1 LDNLTEYINSTIKTY
16 ILRRQNIFSILKK
29 NEKDRDTVEKFNAQ
43 YFNDSPL
50 LVLDSPLLA
59 KRKDSESRKE
69 GFVNISM
76 KDVNH
81 IEEDIIIEEVDPS
94 SNEQEN
100 PFTPYNKNLAVGRH
114 ISFGEAADSDN
125 SKLSGFI
132 SEATKVSH
140 NGFNIQEN
148 KNVYPFNKF
157 QSSTVE

>member
-1 LDNLTEYINSTIKTY
+1 
-16 ILRRQNIFSILKK
+16 
-29 NEKDRDTVEKFNAQ
+29 
-43 YFNDSPL
+43 
-50 LVLDSPLLA
+50 
-59 KRKDSESRKE
+59 
-69 GFVNISM
+69 M

-140 NGFNIQEN
+140 HGFNIQEN